1 MILPNEYKFSS
12 AQQFHLHKHALSDHI
27 SIDFY
32 DYAVGVVF
40 SEIIEG
46 KGLLP
51 RNLADCSIYLKSFFT
66 KNISPILPEDR
77 NIQ

>member
-1 MILPNEYKFSS
+1 MILPNEHKYSS
-12 AQQFHLHKHALSDHI
+12 AQQFHLHKYALSDQI
-27 SIDFY
+27 SIDFD

-40 SEIIEG
+40 SEIVEG

-51 RNLADCSIYLKSFFT
+51 RNRVDCSIYLKSFFT
-66 KNISPILPEDR
+66 KNISPTLPEDR